1 MKYTYDSI
9 LAIVKANGDLFDTGG
24 VGSLSGTFEIDLKP
38 YQDAVLQLD
47 FKEFKDQQLENDIT
61 ATAAN
66 PNVDLLLGINKQ
78 GIGDSVSDTNHGSII
93 IDSERVVINAKDDF
107 AHLFGST
114 GVALGSPSR
123 VNIDAGKSITLFAHD
138 KILLGLPNKGLPF
151 KQTTQVA
158 AGGTTKGDPT
168 PDQEYEPL
176 VLGIKLANL
185 FEDILFFLKKADL
198 VSGVSPVRFQPA
210 TLAEFALLANRIPEI
225 LSSYAFV
232 DGYSHEAIDQ
242 ENLKQLKEAQRKA
255 ENYTPPTQITGSVA
269 GVVSVGAGSGA
280 SGASGNFTGTG
291 LTPVK
296 ELIASVESFGGDYNV
311 YNFGTSGGGGI
322 RTSDPNGGPKGA
334 SKRFYNAKATPLTR
348 STVAQVLNYQRGIG
362 TVGGERLFAIGKYQ
376 VIPSTLASQ
385 IQRLKIPSTAL
396 FDAVTQE
403 QVGDSLLLGSGLG
416 AYLKGANAG
425 TQEQLASAVQALGQ
439 IFASLPV
446 VRSKTGAVVG
456 DVVTGQGNVAYYGGD
471 GPNKATSKYDVAVS
485 ANHIIRSRV
494 QYSGKTP
501 SFIPT
506 YYTA

>member
-9 LAIVKANGDLFDTGG
+9 LTIVKANGDLFDTGG

-78 GIGDSVSDTNHGSII
+78 GIGDSISDTNHGSII

-255 ENYTPPTQITGSVA
+255 ENYTPPTQITGSVV
-269 GVVSVGAGSGA
+269 GVVSVGAG
-280 SGASGNFTGTG
+280 
-291 LTPVK
+291 
-296 ELIASVESFGGDYNV
+296 
-311 YNFGTSGGGGI
+311 GGGGGSVTDDDVWRYLAWNQGAGGASEHYKI
-322 RTSDPNGGPKGA
+322 AKGTKKSYSIETINITKNWPSKAVASNGVTAADIVRLYNSDPQKLALGFIDVWKQTYTKKVEAGLAIVNGGGKNRSGLPFADIKA
-334 SKRFYNAKATPLTR
+334 AFYAAATPDI
-348 STVAQVLNYQRGIG
+348 S
-362 TVGGERLFAIGKYQ
+362 
-376 VIPSTLASQ
+376 
-385 IQRLKIPSTAL
+385 
-396 FDAVTQE
+396 
-403 QVGDSLLLGSGLG
+403 GDSLISFGTIENGL
-416 AYLKGANAG
+416 N
-425 TQEQLASAVQALGQ
+425 TDTNN
-439 IFASLPV
+439 
-446 VRSKTGAVVG
+446 SKTFGGMFQMNKTYDNFAAFLNKHKG
-456 DVVTGQGNVAYYGGD
+456 GQGHKPGWTEYGKDNIRAFAVDAVPLIVDNFNKFKKTSGY
-471 GPNKATSKYDVAVS
+471 PN
-485 ANHIIRSRV
+485 
-494 QYSGKTP
+494 
-501 SFIPT
+501 
-506 YYTA
+506 